1 VLSYSS
7 MIQRVALILFFCALV
22 SGCSTKGAADFKRVS
37 RDYFGCA
44 MTAPWPLEVTSRD
57 SSSVSFIRLDD
68 VDSLPI
74 YFRESA
80 GGSWPELSDV
90 PESNIVSNSHV
101 SFDVRH
107 VNAPFSDIP
116 GRFDRRFV
124 IIIKQDA
131 ALVLPEESGDYWQLL
146 LNSCDKMKGLRER

>member
-1 VLSYSS
+1 MFSYSS
-7 MIQRVALILFFCALV
+7 MIQRVAFTLLLCALA
-22 SGCSTKGAADFKRVS
+22 SGCSTKGAADFKQAS
-37 RDYFGCA
+37 RDYLGCA

-68 VDSLPI
+68 VYSLPI

-80 GGSWPELSDV
+80 DGSWPELSDV
-90 PESNIVSNSHV
+90 PESNIVNVSHA
-101 SFDVRH
+101 SFDVKR
-107 VNAPFSDIP
+107 VNAPLSD
-116 GRFDRRFV
+116 GLGGFDREFV

-146 LNSCDKMKGLRER
+146 LNSCDKMERSRKH